1 MKGVEN
7 NLNRIMDLSDSL
19 IMIAFAIEEK
29 PDDLKRIA
37 SPALHAIAGCIRES
51 AVDSLDELFPNRV

>member
-1 MKGVEN
+1 
-7 NLNRIMDLSDSL
+7 MDLSDSL

-29 PDDLKRIA
+29 TDDLKRIA

-51 AVDSLDELFPNRV
+51 AVDSLDELFPNKV